1 MIEREKY
8 ILTLARSISSRT
20 LLLSSNIVSA
30 GLLPPTQLID
40 RLSYVSA
47 CPGVFKNVRTSG
59 S

>member
-1 MIEREKY
+1 MIISEKH

-20 LLLSSNIVSA
+20 LLLSSNIVNA
-30 GLLPPTQLID
+30 GLLPAIQLID

-47 CPGVFKNVRTSG
+47 CPEVFKNVRTSG